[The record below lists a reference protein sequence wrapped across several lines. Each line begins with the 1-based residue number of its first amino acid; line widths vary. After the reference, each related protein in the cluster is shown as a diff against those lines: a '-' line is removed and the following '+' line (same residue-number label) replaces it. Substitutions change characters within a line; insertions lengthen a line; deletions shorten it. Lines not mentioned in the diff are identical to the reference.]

1 MLNDGDHSAVR
12 LATTALIAA
21 VLLAGCGSSSSGSTT
36 AASTP
41 TPPASSPA
49 PTPVSAQHHDLQP
62 PCSRRARAVLA
73 KAAGVDPGTVTGSR
87 FTASN
92 RAAGCR
98 LRAGDLGAVV
108 MLDSAPQPY
117 IRMEREQVEFW
128 QNVEWSHKA
137 ARAAPAPVTSLGLG
151 GYWFPLQ
158 SRMLTT
164 DGVRLDT
171 IKVIWPTGGARRKP
185 LAIRLAHVYLG
196 PLVKPP
202 GY

>member
-1 MLNDGDHSAVR
+1 MLAKTASVLPDAV
-12 LATTALIAA
+12 
-21 VLLAGCGSSSSGSTT
+21 SGS
-36 AASTP
+36 P
-41 TPPASSPA
+41 
-49 PTPVSAQHHDLQP
+49 
-62 PCSRRARAVLA
+62 
-73 KAAGVDPGTVTGSR
+73 
-87 FTASN
+87 FNASN
-92 RAAGCR
+92 GAAGCR
-98 LRAGDLGAVV
+98 LHAGDLGAVV

-137 ARAAPAPVTSLGLG
+137 AHAAPAPVTSLGLG

-171 IKVIWPTGGARRKP
+171 IKVIWPAGGAERKP
-185 LAIRLAHVYLG
+185 LAVRLAHVYLG
-196 PLVKPP
+196 PPVKPP